1 MTRTQDWSDIFAP
14 DGHIL
19 QEGEVI
25 RRTNLSRTLD
35 IIAKEGAN
43 GFYQVGYSAYVVTGS
58 GPILSLGSSCGRNRE
73 QGSGNR
79 RDYHT

>member
-1 MTRTQDWSDIFAP
+1 MTRSQDWSDIFAP

-25 RRTNLSRTLD
+25 HRTNLSRTLD

-43 GFYQVGYSAYVVTGS
+43 GFYQVGYLAYVVTGFWS
-58 GPILSLGSSCGRNRE
+58 YSVFRVLLRTQS
-73 QGSGNR
+73 
-79 RDYHT
+79 